1 MGTNARH
8 TSARLGLAFLAA
20 ACAVGL
26 SGCDQVQQRLA
37 GRAPP
42 EATPPVVNSPSPA
55 SPNQASPIPA
65 SPIPASSNPA
75 QIGSPQTPGTVTPP
89 LTQDTAAPP
98 QTQGTAS
105 PSSTA
110 PETPRSVERFSSH
123 HGSTG
128 TGPVERRSS
137 SNARQ

>member
-1 MGTNARH
+1 MGSNPRH
-8 TSARLGLAFLAA
+8 TPARLGLAFLAA
-20 ACAVGL
+20 ACAAGL

-42 EATPPVVNSPSPA
+42 EATPPAMNSPSPA
-55 SPNQASPIPA
+55 SPN
-65 SPIPASSNPA
+65 PASSNPA

-89 LTQDTAAPP
+89 LTRDTAAPP
-98 QTQGTAS
+98 QTQGTAP

-128 TGPVERRSS
+128 AGPVERRSS